1 VEAFPRRFSRHLA
14 LCGKSRSSESRGQAT
29 LIWYDSIGWESRVP
43 KNILIF
49 SDGTGQA
56 GGVRPDQR
64 LSNVYKLYR
73 ATRTGPDSP
82 IDPSRQI
89 AFYDAGLGTDDDV
102 GNPLIGAVKFLRKL
116 LASATGRG
124 ITKNITDCYEAI
136 LNFYEPGDRI
146 YLFGFSRGAY
156 TARSVAG
163 VMALCG
169 VPTVGADGRPLG
181 RYRPETRAIAD
192 EAVRKVYEHGA
203 GKPIAL
209 YEAER
214 NEQARRF
221 RASYQ
226 SETDGHA
233 NVDPYF
239 IGVFDTVASLGAKG
253 MVRFGISASL
263 LLGALLVCYVPA
275 TMLHFLFGF
284 NESYIFGIL
293 VGVFAVSFAISTF
306 RSTFKYIRDY
316 PKKGDFRWHIA
327 KWEMKNYNRGLSA
340 HVHFARHALS
350 IDETRADFP
359 RVQWGFKNA
368 KPEREAGEPEF
379 LQQIW
384 FAGNH
389 SDIGGSYPEE
399 ESRLSDTTLEWMLE
413 QISGIPSPIIVDT
426 SKLHIFPDAGGMQ
439 HCEVEAKRCSYP
451 TWVPN
456 WLRVTW
462 TEKPRTEV
470 LGAPVH
476 PSVELRFAL
485 PHVMKWGRSAPYRP
499 ETLRKD
505 ERFSHYYADTPAPH
519 VAQI

>member
-1 VEAFPRRFSRHLA
+1 MVEPEWREARLS
-14 LCGKSRSSESRGQAT
+14 
-29 LIWYDSIGWESRVP
+29 

-73 ATRTGPDSP
+73 ATRTGSESP
-82 IDPSRQI
+82 IDPSKQI

-102 GNPLIGAVKFLRKL
+102 GQPLFVAVRFLQKL

-163 VMALCG
+163 VLALCG
-169 VPTVGADGRPLG
+169 IPTVGADGRPLS
-181 RYRPETRAIAD
+181 RFRSETRSIAD

-203 GKPIAL
+203 GKPLAL

-221 RASYQ
+221 RAKYQ
-226 SETDGHA
+226 SESEGRA

-253 MVRFGISASL
+253 VARFAISSFL
-263 LLGALLVCYVPA
+263 LLGALLTCYVPA
-275 TMLHFLFGF
+275 IIMHTLFGW
-284 NESYIFGIL
+284 NTLYIFGTL
-293 VGVFAVSFAISTF
+293 AGLFALGFAASSF
-306 RSTFKYIRDY
+306 RSTFKYIRDF
-316 PKKGDFRWHIA
+316 PNKGDFRWHIA
-327 KWEMKNYNRGLSA
+327 KWQMKNYNRGLSA
-340 HVHFARHALS
+340 QVRFARHALS

-359 RVQWGFKNA
+359 RVQWGFKNVH
-368 KPEREAGEPEF
+368 PIRGIDEPEF

-389 SDIGGSYPEE
+389 SDVGGSYAEE
-399 ESRLSDTTLEWMLE
+399 ESRLSDITLQWMLD
-413 QISGIPSPIIVDT
+413 QATSVPNPIIMDMG
-426 SKLHIFPDAGGMQ
+426 KLHIFPDPSGMQ
-439 HCEVEAKRCSYP
+439 HCEVDAKRNGYP
-451 TWVPN
+451 AWIPVR
-456 WLRVTW
+456 LRVTW
-462 TEKPRTEV
+462 EEKPRTEV
-470 LGAPVH
+470 RGAPVH
-476 PSVELRFAL
+476 PSVEARFGL
-485 PHVMKWGRSAPYRP
+485 PQVMKWGRYGPYRP
-499 ETLRKD
+499 ETLRAD
-505 ERFSHYYADTPAPH
+505 ERFAHYYADQPSP
-519 VAQI
+519 